1 MLERLF
7 HTLKTFFTHVDAEH
21 TWVST
26 VLMIFV
32 ILGAIVAIALI
43 IMLYIRT
50 TKEMKKLKKEKR
62 KRDKAVLK
70 FLSNKKNKTF

>member
-7 HTLKTFFTHVDAEH
+7 NTIKTFFQTFE
-21 TWVST
+21 TQCPWVKT
-26 VLMIFV
+26 LLF
-32 ILGAIVAIALI
+32 ILFIIGLLIAIGLGVF
-43 IMLYIRT
+43 LYCKT
-50 TKEMKKLKKEKR
+50 TKELKKLKKEKR